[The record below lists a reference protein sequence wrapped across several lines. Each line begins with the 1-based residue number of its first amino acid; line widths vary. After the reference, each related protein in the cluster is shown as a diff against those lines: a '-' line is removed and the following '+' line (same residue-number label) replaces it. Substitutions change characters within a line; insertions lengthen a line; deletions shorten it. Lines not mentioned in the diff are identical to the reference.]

1 MSYAENT
8 RRLMP
13 LCDVLYGKVGDF
25 LSWCR
30 QENASGKTF
39 AHITAPQPVDLSLA
53 LGVFIN
59 IDLI

>member
-1 MSYAENT
+1 MSYGENT
-8 RRLMP
+8 RRLVA

-39 AHITAPQPVDLSLA
+39 AHIEAPQPVGLSLV
-53 LGVFIN
+53 LGVFI
-59 IDLI
+59 DVHLI